1 MLSVFTSYFLPN
13 QTKFCKLK
21 ADRSDFRFVFVQE
34 KERKEKKKKKEP
46 WHLLSKA
53 YDSDLVWKMDL

>member
-34 KERKEKKKKKEP
+34 KERKEKKKKKS
-46 WHLLSKA
+46 LGICCQRRMT
-53 YDSDLVWKMDL
+53 VT